1 MDGGSVVSWARL
13 PSESL
18 ACETS
23 GSAIR
28 ALAAREG
35 WWFSGQ
41 SAGSSREGQWFSG
54 QSAGSSREGQWFN
67 GQSTGSSR
75 EGQWF
80 SGQSAGSLNQP
91 GFDSL
96 TFTSDAEFLLTL

>member
-1 MDGGSVVSWARL
+1 MKSELVTHEMDGGSVVSWARL

-23 GSAIR
+23 GSVIR

-41 SAGSSREGQWFSG
+41 SAGSSRRDSG
-54 QSAGSSREGQWFN
+54 LMVRALAAHERDGGSMVRALAAHERDG
-67 GQSTGSSR
+67 GSVVR
-75 EGQWF
+75 VL
-80 SGQSAGSLNQP
+80 A
-91 GFDSL
+91 
-96 TFTSDAEFLLTL
+96 A